1 MSCLDASQKW
11 KLQLWLR
18 CGQSECYLTP
28 FRAGLNRAA
37 IKQPNLPPFS
47 KVLTIIISCQ
57 GVNRHKHDYIYSCKY
72 HLSLLIWQVS
82 KCKSYCEFYLH
93 IFSSACGVCL
103 FSLPHS
109 ISVLQWDSKYLH
121 GSHNIARKRWSPGPQ
136 SQIKPVITG
145 PVLMYTVWGY
155 VPCSNTEVLL
165 VYSGSQT
172 QYLLFLLFSV
182 KMAGEQLQNLH
193 SNRKSRKAGGL
204 WFPLLGWAIFY
215 HHHDIWGKEERDQ
228 LLVIQSQGT
237 LS

>member
-11 KLQLWLR
+11 KLRLWLR
-18 CGQSECYLTP
+18 CGQSEHYLTP

-37 IKQPNLPPFS
+37 IKQANLPPFS

-72 HLSLLIWQVS
+72 HLSLPIWQVS

-121 GSHNIARKRWSPGPQ
+121 GSHNVARKRWSPGPQ

-172 QYLLFLLFSV
+172 QHLPFLLFFCKDGSRTAAKLAQQQKEQKGWWFMV
-182 KMAGEQLQNLH
+182 SPLGLSNFLSSSWHLRERGERPIAGNTIPG
-193 SNRKSRKAGGL
+193 N
-204 WFPLLGWAIFY
+204 
-215 HHHDIWGKEERDQ
+215 
-228 LLVIQSQGT
+228 T
-237 LS
+237 